1 MDITDDFP
9 NLKNSEND
17 MYINLIVESYN
28 DYNKKYYINKLMEKR
43 GGNLIY
49 IKLEENQDNI
59 KKILYDL
66 NLSGQYLKMA
76 KYSMSYSPIDRKMDT
91 EENIIYVLLKSKLD
105 DLLKDKN
112 NYLIIENIDYAE
124 INLLSQIIQIITDNI
139 KSKNRGNIILTYNSN
154 NINKNIEE
162 VLSILKTL
170 GFKHMKFEKF
180 NEEEVKNILNSE
192 GYNIP
197 DFILNYIYGETNGD
211 IKKIF
216 EIINKMEQG
225 KLILDKYYVGGLT
238 KHYLDLISN
247 YLSENM
253 EEKIILENLSPGE
266 IVIII
271 YLTFLDEKIDEFRLM
286 EITNLPENIFID
298 SLDNLLRKGLIT
310 EEGNGVIIKYRKF
323 SEYITRIFSD
333 FKFSDA
339 YLKIAKIKE
348 SEGKYFDAGMNYYRS
363 GNLDKAYEL
372 LKKVGIEEYLN
383 NNFKKSREALEIVV
397 NLNRDDAEILKIYA
411 NLLMDNGEWEKSIN
425 ILKNY
430 LVRFPDIPDIELKL
444 LLAESMHKNGNY
456 NESLNIYN
464 RILTSTK
471 DPEILLKTLYGIGV
485 NLFNKNSFIGAKYF
499 IEMSIEKAKELKD
512 YQILARSYNI
522 MGILFYIDLNY
533 EEAIKYLHLSKEI
546 EESIND
552 VNDLISTL
560 INLGHVYSDINIKEG
575 INYYLEAQK
584 LSEKFW
590 YSHHLIPLYINN
602 SMIYLYNFQVKEMIF
617 ILKRAYMLS
626 VLMKDYQYSVMAI
639 KNIFYPLIKSGL
651 FNEAWNLL
659 INGVNHAENLGKK
672 IDVIEL
678 KVLSNILMLI
688 NGDNPNWE
696 NDLLLLKN
704 TNINYYVMESEIL
717 KQWLYFY
724 SGDTKNTVENFE
736 KNFYLLTENIKI
748 DKMIQIIDFVPFY
761 LYCSFIENKFIDMNF
776 TNIVNRIKSFKNIED
791 IPYLK
796 INVDLIDLLI
806 NIEKMDYNEL
816 LKKFYE
822 NIKKFED
829 EGMLYQAFIYR
840 ALFGLYSVKL
850 KNKNILLKEVREEL
864 KKFTKKGIIKV
875 FDYLNSYED
884 NM

>member
-1 MDITDDFP
+1 M
-9 NLKNSEND
+9 
-17 MYINLIVESYN
+17 
-28 DYNKKYYINKLMEKR
+28 
-43 GGNLIY
+43 
-49 IKLEENQDNI
+49 
-59 KKILYDL
+59 
-66 NLSGQYLKMA
+66 
-76 KYSMSYSPIDRKMDT
+76 
-91 EENIIYVLLKSKLD
+91 
-105 DLLKDKN
+105 
-112 NYLIIENIDYAE
+112 
-124 INLLSQIIQIITDNI
+124 
-139 KSKNRGNIILTYNSN
+139 
-154 NINKNIEE
+154 
-162 VLSILKTL
+162 
-170 GFKHMKFEKF
+170 
-180 NEEEVKNILNSE
+180 
-192 GYNIP
+192 
-197 DFILNYIYGETNGD
+197 
-211 IKKIF
+211 
-216 EIINKMEQG
+216 
-225 KLILDKYYVGGLT
+225 
-238 KHYLDLISN
+238 
-247 YLSENM
+247 
-253 EEKIILENLSPGE
+253 
-266 IVIII
+266 
-271 YLTFLDEKIDEFRLM
+271 
-286 EITNLPENIFID
+286 
-298 SLDNLLRKGLIT
+298 
-310 EEGNGVIIKYRKF
+310 
-323 SEYITRIFSD
+323 
-333 FKFSDA
+333 
-339 YLKIAKIKE
+339 
-348 SEGKYFDAGMNYYRS
+348 
-363 GNLDKAYEL
+363 DKAYEL

-397 NLNRDDAEILKIYA
+397 NLNHDDAEILKIYT

-522 MGILFYIDLNY
+522 MGILLYIDLNY

-546 EESIND
+546 AESIND

-575 INYYLEAQK
+575 KNYYLEAQK

-617 ILKRAYMLS
+617 ILKRAYILS

-704 TNINYYVMESEIL
+704 TNISYYVMESEIL

-724 SGDTKNTVENFE
+724 SGDIKNTVENFE
-736 KNFYLLTENIKI
+736 KNFDLLTENIK
-748 DKMIQIIDFVPFY
+748 
-761 LYCSFIENKFIDMNF
+761 
-776 TNIVNRIKSFKNIED
+776 
-791 IPYLK
+791 
-796 INVDLIDLLI
+796 
-806 NIEKMDYNEL
+806 
-816 LKKFYE
+816 
-822 NIKKFED
+822 
-829 EGMLYQAFIYR
+829 
-840 ALFGLYSVKL
+840 
-850 KNKNILLKEVREEL
+850 
-864 KKFTKKGIIKV
+864 
-875 FDYLNSYED
+875 
-884 NM
+884 